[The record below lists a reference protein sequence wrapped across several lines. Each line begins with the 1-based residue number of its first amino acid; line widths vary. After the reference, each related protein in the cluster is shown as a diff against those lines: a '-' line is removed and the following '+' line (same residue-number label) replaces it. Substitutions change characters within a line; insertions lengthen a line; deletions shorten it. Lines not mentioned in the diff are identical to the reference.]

1 MSEVITKSNILDIL
15 KRDNVRFINLQFSD
29 MFGIVKS
36 VTIPVSKFGDT
47 LIHGL
52 WFDGSSVEGFTR
64 IFESDMLLRPD
75 LSTYSVIPWMKTE
88 TYNIARVICDVY
100 TPNGEPYESDPR
112 YILRKVLKEA
122 EDMGFQFNTG
132 PEAEFFLFKRENGQ
146 IKTAGNKLI
155 EPHDRGQYFD
165 LVLDLG
171 FDVRRDMMEA
181 LIQMGID
188 VEASHH
194 EVAPGQH
201 EIDFKY
207 GGALSVADKVLTLK
221 STLKFVAEK
230 HGLYATFLP
239 KPITGING
247 SGMHVHQSLFSL
259 DGETNLF
266 FDPNDKY
273 HLSKIAYNFMAGQMH
288 HVKSMSAIL
297 NPLVNS
303 YKRLVPGYEAS
314 TYICWAQTNRSA
326 LIRVPRYSV
335 GKDKATRIE
344 IRNPDPSCNPYLAF
358 AVLLKAGLDGI
369 KNNMMPPDPV
379 EEDVFEFNFE
389 ELKERN
395 IDFLP
400 YSLKESVDA
409 FKSNPLISS
418 VLGEELSSKYIHAKQ
433 KEWDDYRISVTDWEI
448 DNYMSW
454 V

>member
-1 MSEVITKSNILDIL
+1 MGEEITAKNIVEII

-36 VTIPVSKFGDT
+36 VTIPTSKFPDT
-47 LIHGL
+47 LTHGL

-75 LSTYSVIPWMKTE
+75 FSTYSVIPWMKTDS
-88 TYNIARVICDVY
+88 YNIARVICDVF

-112 YILRKVLKEA
+112 YILMKVLQEA
-122 EDMGFQFNTG
+122 KDLGFSFNTG
-132 PEAEFFLFKRENGQ
+132 PESEFFLFRNDNGNM
-146 IKTAGNKLI
+146 KTANNKLI

-171 FDVRRDMMEA
+171 FDVRRDMMET
-181 LIQMGID
+181 LINMGID

-207 GGALSVADKVLTLK
+207 GNALSVADKVLTLK
-221 STLKFVAEK
+221 STLKAVAERY
-230 HGLYATFLP
+230 GLFATFMP
-239 KPITGING
+239 KPIAGING

-266 FDPNDKY
+266 FDANDKY
-273 HLSKIAYNFMAGQMH
+273 KLSPIAYYFMAGQMH
-288 HVKSMSAIL
+288 HIKAMTAIL
-297 NPLVNS
+297 NPIVNS

-326 LIRVPRYSV
+326 LIRVPRYSA
-335 GKDKATRIE
+335 GKDKATRFE

-369 KNNMMPPDPV
+369 KNKMLPPDPV
-379 EEDVFEFNFE
+379 EENVFEFDYQ
-389 ELKERN
+389 ELKEKH

-400 YSLKESVDA
+400 GSLAESIAA
-409 FKSNPLISS
+409 FKKSELMIS
-418 VLGEELSSKYIHAKQ
+418 VLGDELAQKYINAKE
-433 KEWDDYRISVTDWEI
+433 KEWNDFRISVTDWEI
-448 DNYMSW
+448 DNYMEW